1 MTSSGAAD
9 VLSFGDARVALDR
22 ASTPQRVADVLRDRV
37 LEGQLPP
44 GTQFAEQQL
53 ATALG
58 ISRNTLREAFQVLIA
73 ERLLVHE
80 PHRGVFVRQLAPV
93 DVADI
98 YTVRRLLECAALEH
112 PARASTGLA
121 EMRLAVAAG
130 RAAGRRRRWQDVGTA
145 DVRFHVAVTALA
157 GSDRLDRTVRALFA
171 ELRLSFQLVPDP
183 HALHAPFLARNA
195 EILDLAERGQRRQ
208 ASRAMRAYL
217 NDAERQVLAA
227 IGGP

>member
-1 MTSSGAAD
+1 MTSSSAAQ
-9 VLSFGDARVALDR
+9 VLSLGADRIALDR
-22 ASTPQRVADVLRDRV
+22 ASTPQRVADLLRERV

-53 ATALG
+53 VDALG

-80 PHRGVFVRQLAPV
+80 PHRGVFVRRLSAV

-98 YTVRRLLECAALEH
+98 YAVRRLLECAALEH
-112 PARASTGLA
+112 PAEASNGLA
-121 EMRLAVAAG
+121 EMRLAVDAG
-130 RAAGRRRRWQDVGTA
+130 RAAARRRRWQQVGTA

-157 GSDRLDRTVRALFA
+157 GSDRLDRVVRGLFA

-195 EILDLAERGQRRQ
+195 EILDLAERRQRRQ

-217 NDAERQVLAA
+217 DDAEQRVLAA
-227 IGGP
+227 LDGP